1 MRPWGAAPGGLTG
14 PSTAP
19 PPPQSQDALVDSL
32 ATAPLPP
39 VSGGHSENPGGVVRQ
54 MPHPARPEDVKSA
67 AAASAMGAPVAAVN
81 AAPGPYGG
89 GGGGGYAAGAG
100 AIPGIKPP
108 FESLQVEDVFLF
120 ALRHDQDGAVRGL
133 YTRKQVQAVLRELW
147 QGVDHWQVCRVTPL
161 RLVFSVF
168 VPLRQCVFN
177 GQFLVP
183 MDVPIERAL
192 WPHAMPLW

>member
-1 MRPWGAAPGGLTG
+1 MKDMVDVAVGA
-14 PSTAP
+14 SVAP
-19 PPPQSQDALVDSL
+19 PKAPP
-32 ATAPLPP
+32 
-39 VSGGHSENPGGVVRQ
+39 
-54 MPHPARPEDVKSA
+54 A
-67 AAASAMGAPVAAVN
+67 AAA
-81 AAPGPYGG
+81 YGG
-89 GGGGGYAAGAG
+89 AYAAGAL
-100 AIPGIKPP
+100 PGVKPP
-108 FESLQVEDVFLF
+108 FESLQIEDVFLF

-177 GQFLVP
+177 GQFVVP